1 MIFQVTMFPTD
12 AGKSG
17 ISAEVAG
24 VIDIIDSSGLSYKTN
39 AMSTIIE
46 GDWDKVMSV
55 INKARLKLK
64 ESHGRLYIVI
74 SVDDRE
80 GAANRIEGKIES
92 LEDKLGREVK
102 K

>member
-1 MIFQVTMFPTD
+1 MIFQLTIFPTD
-12 AGKSG
+12 KVQAGV
-17 ISAEVAG
+17 SADVAS
-24 VIDIIDSSGLSYKTN
+24 VIDIIDSSGLPYKTN

-46 GDWDKVMSV
+46 GDWDEVMEV

-64 ESHGRLYIVI
+64 ETSGRLYIVI

-80 GAANRIEGKIES
+80 GAGNRLEGKVES
-92 LEDKLGREVK
+92 LERKLGRKVK

>member
-1 MIFQVTMFPTD
+1 MIFQVTIFPTD
-12 AGKSG
+12 KGKSG
-17 ISAEVAG
+17 VSADIAS
-24 VIDIIDSSGLSYKTN
+24 VIDIIDSSGLPYKTN

-46 GDWDKVMSV
+46 GDWHEVMAV

-64 ESHGRLYIVI
+64 ETCGRLYIVI

-80 GAANRIEGKIES
+80 GAGNRLEGKVES
-92 LEDKLGREVK
+92 LESKLGRKVK